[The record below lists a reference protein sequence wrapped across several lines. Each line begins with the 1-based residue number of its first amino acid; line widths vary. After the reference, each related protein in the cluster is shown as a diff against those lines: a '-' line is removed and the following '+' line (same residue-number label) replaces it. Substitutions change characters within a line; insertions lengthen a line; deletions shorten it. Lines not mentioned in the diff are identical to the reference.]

1 MSDGFEL
8 RSLSMNI
15 NLDIEEHTHTM
26 PPILINTTWDDR
38 AVEQAVDE
46 AIASSRT
53 KIKAS
58 RMKLGDYNGFSGD
71 QRVLADRKIKIAIE
85 LGLIPPPEK
94 CSCSICGTAE
104 GRIDYH
110 NEDYGHPLRTVAICW
125 KCHLAVHN
133 RHRFPGSAASWEK
146 RVKAYGDG
154 TKWFEFISRK

>member
-71 QRVLADRKIKIAIE
+71 QRVLADWKIKIAID
-85 LGLIPPPEK
+85 LDLIPKPKK
-94 CSCSICGTAE
+94 CSVCGTEE

-110 NEDYGHPLRTVAICW
+110 NEDYGRPLQTVAICQ
-125 KCHLAVHN
+125 KCHLALHN
-133 RHRFPGSAASWEK
+133 RHRSPGWAANWEK
-146 RVKAYGDG
+146 RVKDYRDG
-154 TKWFEFISRK
+154 TKWFEHI